1 MRKKK
6 FKYTNNL
13 VSLFFVFLFVFFS
26 VVNLLSLPIVNA
38 FAVTADNDSIYTD
51 VLDDLNMAEDFSTEL
66 YPGIVDDY
74 SISVIQIAECSSN
87 ELFIYVYQPSAETK
101 ELRAVSINISTA
113 INDNLKYNNYK
124 LTFLNANGVFAKYKV
139 EGLELKED
147 VVRYYDISSILR
159 LYDANIDLE
168 PENDNVVTE
177 IAYSVGQQWTAC
189 TLNDEV
195 HYSCL
200 ESETITITD
209 KFVGFVRYPGGFNL
223 FSSGACDS
231 HFVAFSTD
239 HDIDRLYEADIYY
252 TTQERTYN
260 DVYYGNVK
268 ENAKFG
274 DVEEHKTTLNYKE
287 KTEYTGSGLFSHS
300 YKWDRIQTVEDFKE
314 SVEEQEVFKCGLVN
328 VTTENKISDYSDID
342 DKQFILRFTE
352 TTYTSKQFT
361 GSNGLT
367 QYAYSACK
375 NTKVADVM
383 ILRLKFETDGV
394 VYNLGVVDNKQTGSD
409 DPINDYT
416 WGVELDEDFKK
427 LLKLVGVVVLV
438 ILALAVVVFLSVFT
452 PFLKVVGSIVFY
464 LFKGILWIISS
475 PFYLFKKIKK
485 E

>member
-1 MRKKK
+1 MQKKK
-6 FKYTNNL
+6 LKYANNL
-13 VSLFFVFLFVFFS
+13 VCLFFVLLFILFS
-26 VVNLLSLPIVNA
+26 AFNLSLPVVNA
-38 FAVTADNDSIYTD
+38 IAVTVDNDSTYTN
-51 VLDDLNMAEDFSTEL
+51 VLDDLNMAENFRVEL
-66 YPGIVDDY
+66 YPGIADDY
-74 SISVIQIAECSSN
+74 SISVIQIAESSSN
-87 ELFIYVYQPSAETK
+87 ELFVYVYQPSAETK
-101 ELRAVSINISTA
+101 ELKAVSINISTA

-124 LTFLNANGVFAKYKV
+124 LTFLNSDGVFAKYKV
-139 EGLELKED
+139 EGLDVKED

-159 LYDANIDLE
+159 LYDANIDSE
-168 PENDNVVTE
+168 SENDNVATE
-177 IAYSVGQQWTAC
+177 IAFPVGKLWTAC

-200 ESETITITD
+200 ESEIITITD
-209 KFVGFVRYPGGFNL
+209 KFVGFVRYPDGFKL
-223 FSSGACDS
+223 FTSGACDS

-260 DVYYGNVK
+260 DVIYGNVK
-268 ENAKFG
+268 ENSKFG

-300 YKWDRIQTVEDFKE
+300 YKWDRIQTVEEFKE
-314 SVEEQEVFKCGLVN
+314 SVEEKTVYKCGLVN
-328 VTTENKISDYSDID
+328 VTTENKISDYSEID
-342 DKQFILRFTE
+342 NKQFILRFTE
-352 TTYTSKQFT
+352 TTYISKTFS

-409 DPINDYT
+409 DPINDYN
-416 WGVELDEDFKK
+416 WGVDLDEDFKK
-427 LLKLVGVVVLV
+427 LLKLVGIVVLV

-452 PFLKVVGSIVFY
+452 PFLKIVGSIVFY
-464 LFKGILWIISS
+464 IFKGILWVISS